1 MAINVTRTS
10 ANLDKTQQ
18 YFLTLAPNV
27 KKMTDKSGEV
37 IAVDAFCIYEDTS
50 VTKSGEE
57 KTQTILSIKT
67 PDNNVYGTN
76 SMTFIKS
83 FVDMMDFFN
92 DDVKYILVDCGTS
105 KNGREFIQCV
115 FVPENSPLLN
125 D

>member
-50 VTKSGEE
+50 VTI
-57 KTQTILSIKT
+57 TTIKG
-67 PDNNVYGTN
+67 GT
-76 SMTFIKS
+76 
-83 FVDMMDFFN
+83 
-92 DDVKYILVDCGTS
+92 
-105 KNGREFIQCV
+105 KNGFNR
-115 FVPENSPLLN
+115 
-125 D
+125 